1 MVDSVPTTPAP
12 LTALSE
18 DEALFQSTVG
28 AFAAARVAPLVA
40 TMDREARYA
49 DGLVAALFELGLMGI
64 EIPTASGGAGASL
77 FTTVLAIEEL
87 AKVDPAVALCVD
99 LQNTVVNKAFLHW
112 GSPEQ
117 RERYLPALSRTTV
130 GAYALSEAGSGS
142 DAFALATRATRDGD
156 VYRLDGR
163 KLWITNAAEAGV
175 FLVFATVDPSQG
187 YRGITAFIVDRDT
200 AGLQVGARED
210 KLGIRASSTCEVVL
224 ESCEVPAAN
233 VLGEIGHG
241 YKIAI
246 ELLNEGRIGIGAQ
259 LVGLAAGALAH
270 AVRYAGE
277 RRQFGQPI
285 GAFQGVQFQLA
296 TMAVDVQTARLLV
309 YDAARA
315 CDAGQPYLTRA
326 AMAKYHASQVA
337 ERVASRALEVFGGL
351 GFTKDL
357 PMEKY
362 YRDAKIGTIYEG
374 TSNMQ
379 LHTIAKQL
387 LAGNPT

>member
-1 MVDSVPTTPAP
+1 MADSVPTAPAP

-18 DEALFQSTVG
+18 DEALFQATVG

-49 DGLVAALFELGLMGI
+49 DGLVEALFELGLMGI

-77 FTTVLAIEEL
+77 FTTVLAIEER

-175 FLVFATVDPSQG
+175 FVVFATVDPSRG

-200 AGLQVGARED
+200 AGLHVGAREN

-224 ESCEVPAAN
+224 EGCEVPATN

-379 LHTIAKQL
+379 LQTIAKQL